1 MNNTSCEAILPDN
14 FGQQREEYRIL
25 LIIFLSC
32 LPCLAVAGNV
42 FVIYIVCRRQRFR
55 QRANV
60 FVVSLAVADLAVAIL
75 VMPFSIL
82 NQFVDLLWLNRKS
95 VRWLY
100 LSLDISLT
108 STSILNLM
116 CMTVDRYV
124 AICLPFIYSFLMKH
138 ITVAALVIVCWSLP
152 MVFSFGLIFNEV
164 HIIGIASQTTGNC
177 TSSSTVI
184 LNDYYMIIGSVML
197 FYIPS
202 LFMLICNIKIF
213 MEVRLRGR
221 KLCELFENSQREQH
235 DKLMKREIK
244 VARTIVILLS
254 CFFLCWLPF
263 FIVSVLQPIL
273 NFPVTEVTDSIITWL
288 GYANSIFNPFLYYFF
303 NKSSDKGCGKCC
315 TWTKGQN

>member
-1 MNNTSCEAILPDN
+1 MNNTSCQAILPDN
-14 FGQQREEYRIL
+14 LGQQREEYRIL

-32 LPCLAVAGNV
+32 WPCLAVAGNV
-42 FVIYIVCRRQRFR
+42 FVIYIVFRRQRFR
-55 QRANV
+55 QKANV
-60 FVVSLAVADLAVAIL
+60 FVVSLAVADLAVAIF

-82 NQFVDLLWLNRKS
+82 NQFVDLVWLNLKS

-124 AICLPFIYSFLMKH
+124 AICLPFRYSFLMKH
-138 ITVAALVIVCWSLP
+138 ITVATLVVVCWALP
-152 MVFSFGLIFNEV
+152 MVFAFGLIFNEV
-164 HIIGIASQTTGNC
+164 HIIGIESQPNC

-184 LNDYYMIIGSVML
+184 LNDYYIIIGSVML

-202 LFMLICNIKIF
+202 LFMLVCNIKIF

-221 KLCELFENSQREQH
+221 KLCELFQNSQREQH
-235 DKLMKREIK
+235 DKLMRREIK
-244 VARTIVILLS
+244 VARTTVILLS

-263 FIVSVLQPIL
+263 FIVSVLQPVL
-273 NFPVTEVTDSIITWL
+273 NFAVTEVTATPL
-288 GYANSIFNPFLYYFF
+288 
-303 NKSSDKGCGKCC
+303 
-315 TWTKGQN
+315 